1 MRNIIF
7 VCLFIFTISS
17 LAAFAGDGKQ
27 YGKKLTLKKTTKV
40 SEVLAN
46 PEKFVGKKVLIK
58 GTIVDVCKKRGCWM
72 DISSDKEFEKIKVKV
87 EDGVIVFPL
96 TAKGKTATVEGEV
109 YAITSAVEECSNKEE
124 HSGEEHGEECE
135 HSKTKSEK
143 TIYQIKGLGAVI
155 K

>member
-72 DISSDKEFEKIKVKV
+72 DISSNKEFEKIKVKV
-87 EDGVIVFPL
+87 DDGVIVFPL
-96 TAKGKTATVEGEV
+96 TAKGKTAKVEGEV

>member
-1 MRNIIF
+1 MYNK
-7 VCLFIFTISS
+7 IFTGLIIYTIF
-17 LAAFAGDGKQ
+17 LLTLYAGDGKQ
-27 YGKKLTLKKTTKV
+27 YGDKLTLKTTTNV
-40 SEVLAN
+40 SDILAN

-87 EDGVIVFPL
+87 DDGVIVFPL

-109 YAITSAVEECSNKEE
+109 YAITSAVETCSNGD

-135 HSKTKSEK
+135 HEKTKTEK

>member
-1 MRNIIF
+1 MRHIIF
-7 VCLFIFTISS
+7 ITLLIFTITS
-17 LAAFAGDGKQ
+17 LTAFAGDGKQ
-27 YGKKLTLKKTTKV
+27 YGKKLTLKKTTNV
-40 SEVLAN
+40 SDILSN

-72 DISSDKEFEKIKVKV
+72 DISSNKEFEKIKVKV

-109 YAITSAVEECSNKEE
+109 YAITSAVEECSNKED
-124 HSGEEHGEECE
+124 HSGDEHGEECE

>member
-1 MRNIIF
+1 MRQII
-7 VCLFIFTISS
+7 LFSLLIFMLTSITT
-17 LAAFAGDGKQ
+17 FAGDGKR
-27 YGKKLTLKKTTKV
+27 YGQKLTLKKSTKV
-40 SEVLAN
+40 SDILSN

-96 TAKGKTATVEGEV
+96 TAKGKTASVEGEV
-109 YAITSAVEECSNKEE
+109 YAITSAVEEYSNKEE
-124 HSGEEHGEECE
+124 HSDNEDGEECE

>member
-109 YAITSAVEECSNKEE
+109 YAITSAVEECSNEEE